1 MATKVLMEALSPT
14 MEEGRLVEWKKKE
27 GDTVS
32 AGDVLAEVETDK
44 AVMDLVARAGG
55 TLLKQ
60 FVTAGT
66 TVPVAEVVAV
76 IGQPGEEVA
85 VEKPGGAKAA
95 APAAKPVPAPAP
107 TPAPAPAAAPAA
119 QMAAP
124 AAPAPAPH
132 SAPAPRPS
140 ERIKASPLAR
150 KIATERGVD
159 LALVQGSGPDGRIVI
174 RDLEEARAGRTAP
187 AATPA
192 AAAAPLVMAP
202 GEAYRDVPLSQIR
215 KTIAKR
221 LVQSIGPV
229 PTFYLTTEVDM

>member
-1 MATKVLMEALSPT
+1 MLMATKVLMEALSPT

-76 IGQPGEEVA
+76 IGQPVRRLGSRSRRA
-85 VEKPGGAKAA
+85 PRLRLQRRSRHA
-95 APAAKPVPAPAP
+95 APAPLRPPRSGCS
-107 TPAPAPAAAPAA
+107 
-119 QMAAP
+119 AAP
-124 AAPAPAPH
+124 AAPAWPLRRP
-132 SAPAPRPS
+132 APAPAPQATPAPRTS

-192 AAAAPLVMAP
+192 AAAAPA
-202 GEAYRDVPLSQIR
+202 R
-215 KTIAKR
+215 
-221 LVQSIGPV
+221 
-229 PTFYLTTEVDM
+229 